1 MRAWILPSGLAGLVG
16 VAVLVAGLNP
26 AAPLPPQPIR
36 ESNTRVSVVCPG
48 FASATASVR
57 IAATGTD
64 QAVRTSKV
72 GTPQKTSESNGL
84 ALVENPG
91 QPVRVSVQR
100 SEMFG
105 ATTVASAADGPARGL
120 AATSCLSPQAEHW
133 FTGVDVSQEA
143 QADLV
148 LVNLDATNAVVDL
161 VAYGSGGR
169 ISAPRGLTVSGN
181 SVSTVSLGVLA
192 RSNDPITVKV
202 STSQGRVA
210 AFVRQV
216 TWSQN
221 VASSAD
227 WVPAGVGPQTVQV
240 LPGIPAGKGKRTL
253 VVNNPSDRTADV
265 QIDVL
270 SASGL
275 TQLTNAQRIQVPPG
289 VTSTVDLAAG
299 LAGMAAG
306 LKLTSNLGVS
316 AGVVTDNGLPT
327 ASVDAAVVGAAPPV
341 PADAVWP
348 IALGNG
354 TTGVLQL
361 VNPADQEASVTV
373 SVTVGANGAAKTS
386 QVKVAPGSSF
396 QVPLPKAAAETIR
409 IQTEST
415 VVRGSVIATASLGA
429 VKGLAVL
436 DLVADETRIHQAV
449 LVYDPH
455 LS

>member
-1 MRAWILPSGLAGLVG
+1 VKAWILPSGLVVLVG
-16 VAVLVAGLNP
+16 MAVLGAGFSP
-26 AAPLPPQPIR
+26 AAPLPPEPIR
-36 ESNTRVSVVCPG
+36 ESNTRVSVVCPA
-48 FASATASVR
+48 FESATASVR
-57 IAATGTD
+57 IAAIGTD

-72 GTPQKTSESNGL
+72 GSPQKTTESKGL
-84 ALVENPG
+84 ALVTNPG

-133 FTGVDVSQEA
+133 FTGVDASTQA

-148 LVNLDATNAVVDL
+148 LVNLDATNALVDL
-161 VAYGSGGR
+161 VAYGPGGR
-169 ISAPRGLTVSGN
+169 ISAPRGLTVEGN
-181 SVSTVSLGVLA
+181 SASTVSLGVLA
-192 RSNDPITVKV
+192 RSNGPITLKV

-216 TWSQN
+216 TWNQN
-221 VASSAD
+221 LAFGAD
-227 WVPAGVGPQTVQV
+227 WVPAGLGPQTDQV
-240 LPGIPAGKGKRTL
+240 LPGIPAGKGRRTL
-253 VVNNPSDRTADV
+253 VVTNPSDRTADV

-270 SASGL
+270 SASGVS
-275 TQLTNAQRIQVPPG
+275 QLTDAQRVQVAPG
-289 VTSTVDLAAG
+289 VTATVDLEPG

-306 LKLTSNLGVS
+306 LRLTSNLGVS

-327 ASVDAAVVGAAPPV
+327 ASLDGAVIGAAPPV

-348 IALGNG
+348 IALGTG
-354 TTGVLQL
+354 TAGVLQL
-361 VNPADQEASVTV
+361 VNPSDQEVSVKV
-373 SVTVGANGAAKTS
+373 AVTVGAGGAVKTS
-386 QVKVAPGSSF
+386 EVKVAPGSSL
-396 QVPLPKAAAETIR
+396 QVPLPKAAVETIR
-409 IQTEST
+409 IQTAST
-415 VVRGSVIATASLGA
+415 LVRGSVIATASLGR

-449 LVYDPH
+449 IVFDPH